1 MNILS
6 RNPLSTTIAAL
17 SLSATI
23 LGIHANQAT
32 ASLGGNATPPP
43 TTIAN
48 SADGLC
54 ATPYTVKTGD
64 TLSLIAKRSTGN
76 IFDYVNI
83 VRVTNDVAKS
93 DKRFAPINNI
103 NVIRVG
109 QMLCLAKAKAAPA
122 GAIPTQITVV
132 MDDARP
138 PQGTANVGGSTAKWA
153 YNGDAGPAKWGDL
166 SSEFAACKTG
176 QEQSPIDLSK
186 ANLRDISNI
195 SFNYQPSKI
204 NILNN
209 GHTIQVNYD
218 EGSYIVVDG
227 KRYDLLQYH
236 FHAPSEHSINGKLA
250 DAEVH
255 FVHKAADGTLAVVGV
270 LLVQGPDNASL
281 KTVWDNLPTTQGPVK
296 TLTATTNAKELIPPS
311 QTTYRYNGSL
321 TTPPCSEGVK
331 WHVMTQSMQ
340 ISAAQLKA
348 FTNLFPISNRPIQP
362 LFSRTLDLDSTP

>member
-6 RNPLSTTIAAL
+6 RNPLSTTIAVL

-54 ATPYTVKTGD
+54 ATPYTIKTGD

-122 GAIPTQITVV
+122 
-132 MDDARP
+132 
-138 PQGTANVGGSTAKWA
+138 WA
-153 YNGDAGPAKWGDL
+153 YNGDEGPAKWGDL

-236 FHAPSEHSINGKLA
+236 FHAPSEHSVNGKLA

-331 WHVMTQSMQ
+331 WHIMTQSMQ
-340 ISAAQLKA
+340 LSAAQLKA
-348 FTNLFPISNRPIQP
+348 FTNLFPVSNRPIQP

>member
-1 MNILS
+1 MN
-6 RNPLSTTIAAL
+6 
-17 SLSATI
+17 
-23 LGIHANQAT
+23 HA
-32 ASLGGNATPPP
+32 
-43 TTIAN
+43 
-48 SADGLC
+48 
-54 ATPYTVKTGD
+54 
-64 TLSLIAKRSTGN
+64 
-76 IFDYVNI
+76 
-83 VRVTNDVAKS
+83 
-93 DKRFAPINNI
+93 
-103 NVIRVG
+103 
-109 QMLCLAKAKAAPA
+109 
-122 GAIPTQITVV
+122 
-132 MDDARP
+132 
-138 PQGTANVGGSTAKWA
+138 
-153 YNGDAGPAKWGDL
+153 
-166 SSEFAACKTG
+166 
-176 QEQSPIDLSK
+176 
-186 ANLRDISNI
+186 NI

-281 KTVWDNLPTTQGPVK
+281 KTMWDNLPTTQGPVK

-340 ISAAQLKA
+340 ISAAQIKA
-348 FTNLFPISNRPIQP
+348 FTNLFPVSNRPIQP